1 MTCRRQRRRK
11 DADGHAIASRAR
23 VPRAL
28 SPASVGDGEDIARRV
43 AVGTCARDADRGRMR
58 EAPSP
63 ARERLQI
70 MSSSEDEDEDD
81 AAARRAIAGLGKR
94 ATFIR
99 ACETIAR
106 CARRGETRETGAN
119 VDRSKETLGRAVTKI
134 SSTLRSRYGAD
145 AVEAWASGLRACEAC
160 AEALGDEEAVE
171 AVEALRASTPTANA
185 REDADAGRRKATTT
199 TTREGEELEEE
210 VRDLTLGGRALRMLL
225 EARRRASSEEAEA
238 PVDETAAAR
247 TRASAATVSVE
258 ALQFRRPTSMES
270 ETACAICYEGLE
282 SANGGRVVTMP
293 CDASHVFH
301 EGCIKQWLLGHDDS
315 CPLCRRA
322 LPVWLGRPQYS

>member
-1 MTCRRQRRRK
+1 
-11 DADGHAIASRAR
+11 
-23 VPRAL
+23 
-28 SPASVGDGEDIARRV
+28 
-43 AVGTCARDADRGRMR
+43 
-58 EAPSP
+58 
-63 ARERLQI
+63 
-70 MSSSEDEDEDD
+70 MSSSEDEDEDED
-81 AAARRAIAGLGKR
+81 AARRAIAGLGKR

-199 TTREGEELEEE
+199 TREGEELEEE

-247 TRASAATVSVE
+247 TRASAASVSVE

>member
-1 MTCRRQRRRK
+1 
-11 DADGHAIASRAR
+11 
-23 VPRAL
+23 
-28 SPASVGDGEDIARRV
+28 
-43 AVGTCARDADRGRMR
+43 
-58 EAPSP
+58 
-63 ARERLQI
+63 
-70 MSSSEDEDEDD
+70 MSSSEDEDEDA
-81 AAARRAIAGLGKR
+81 AAARRAIEGLGKR
-94 ATFIR
+94 ATFIQ

-119 VDRSKETLGRAVTKI
+119 VDRSMETLRRAVTKI

-185 REDADAGRRKATTT
+185 RVDADAGRRKATTT

-210 VRDLTLGGRALRMLL
+210 VRDLTLVTNRALRMLL

-238 PVDETAAAR
+238 PGDDETAAAR
-247 TRASAATVSVE
+247 TRALAASVSVE

-270 ETACAICYEGLE
+270 ETACAICYEGLK